1 MKVLLS
7 FFHIALSSCSP
18 STEFVQAEEGKGRQR
33 RKGIKS
39 IKKIKSI
46 KSKIERINQYEE
58 GRSCGRE
65 GNESLSIDRQV

>member
-39 IKKIKSI
+39 IKKI
-46 KSKIERINQYEE
+46 ERINQYEE